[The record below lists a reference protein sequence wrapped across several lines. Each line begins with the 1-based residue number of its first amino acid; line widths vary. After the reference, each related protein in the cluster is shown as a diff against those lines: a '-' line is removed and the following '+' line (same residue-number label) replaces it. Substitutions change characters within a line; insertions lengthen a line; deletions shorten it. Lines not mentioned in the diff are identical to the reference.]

1 MTQTVNPDTG
11 ARIKESF
18 ALQSMMTSAGAEL
31 VSVEEGRVVISANVG
46 EGFGQQAGFIHG
58 GLVFALGDSA
68 AGYSALSVMPS
79 GVEVMTVE
87 MKINFLA
94 PASGRLRAEGRVIKR
109 GRRLVVVASDVW
121 SENEKGERKQIAVL
135 QGTMIPV
142 ETT

>member
-1 MTQTVNPDTG
+1 MTQTVNPDTD

-94 PASGRLRAEGRVIKR
+94 PASGRLRVNLRIC
-109 GRRLVVVASDVW
+109 W
-121 SENEKGERKQIAVL
+121 
-135 QGTMIPV
+135 
-142 ETT
+142 